1 MYTILQA
8 YARACLWRRAR
19 TDENGQAELVLVFL
33 LAFLIAL
40 LVTGRRLIVQ

>member
-1 MYTILQA
+1 MYTILHA
-8 YARACLWRRAR
+8 YARTWVRRHVGR
-19 TDENGQAELVLVFL
+19 SEDGQAELILVFL